1 MVDGPE
7 ETTNRLT
14 VSPEKVCFIILKARE
29 YDAKVAPPDP
39 EMEEGSNPTDDDSR
53 EILEDYSEDATLAEL
68 RDAIENLNEDEI
80 IEVIALAWLGRGDAD
95 VEEWSSLVALA
106 DERHRGRSADYLLG
120 MPMLGDLLEEGL
132 SALGYSCEDFERGY
146 L

>member
-1 MVDGPE
+1 MADDPE

-14 VSPEKVCFIILKARE
+14 VSPEKVCYIILKARE
-29 YDAKVAPPDP
+29 YDAKVAPPDS

-68 RDAIENLNEDEI
+68 RDAIESLNEDEI

-132 SALGYSCEDFERGY
+132 SALGYSCDDFERGH

>member
-1 MVDGPE
+1 MADDPE

-14 VSPEKVCFIILKARE
+14 VSPEKVCYIILKARE
-29 YDAKVAPPDP
+29 YNAKVAPPDP

-53 EILEDYSEDATLAEL
+53 EILEDYSEDATLTEL
-68 RDAIENLNEDEI
+68 RQAIGNLNEDEI

-95 VEEWSSLVALA
+95 VEEWPSLVALA
-106 DERHRGRSADYLLG
+106 EERHRAPSADYLLG
-120 MPMLGDLLEEGL
+120 MPMLADILEEGL